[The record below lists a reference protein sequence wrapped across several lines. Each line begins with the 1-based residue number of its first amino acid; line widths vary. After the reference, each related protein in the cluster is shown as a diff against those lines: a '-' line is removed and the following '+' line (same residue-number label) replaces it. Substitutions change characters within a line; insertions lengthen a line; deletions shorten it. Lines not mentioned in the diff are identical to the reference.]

1 MYGRYLERRFLKWPK
16 IYLSIYIYIYIR
28 EGPEVLR
35 WRHVSFMVNMWKLRS
50 RLGNLQVFQNM
61 VSAIHHHLERII
73 FFRPFN
79 MTWMLS
85 HFSFAQKWKFA
96 FIGAKLRIFIVD
108 TSLLDEKVFKSAGFL
123 QWFCLR
129 SILYCYSQWICMVA
143 QIRRSDSQV
152 FFVFRLRFSDGV
164 MCLSWWACENCA
176 LA

>member
-1 MYGRYLERRFLKWPK
+1 MAKD
-16 IYLSIYIYIYIR
+16 LSIYIYGR
-28 EGPEVLR
+28 GLR
-35 WRHVSFMVNMWKLRS
+35 FSDGVMCLSWWTCENCALA
-50 RLGNLQVFQNM
+50 QVICKFF
-61 VSAIHHHLERII
+61 RIWFLLFI
-73 FFRPFN
+73 IILNGSNFFRPFN

-108 TSLLDEKVFKSAGFL
+108 TSLLNEKVFKSAGFL

-152 FFVFRLRFSDGV
+152 FFEFRLRFSDGV